1 MKKKKQPSRGGRSK
15 NKVAMTASAADAKS
29 SKNIHQKEVLEKFE
43 SLSLRGDDRTLSAK
57 PNTMKWS
64 DDVTY
69 NKKQTK
75 KLSRNSGGKK
85 KGNNKNVLGAKQ
97 LNKAVV
103 VEISEAT
110 VALSKNKKK
119 NLNSEKELVAA
130 AQDVENVSPNIQYGS
145 YDGIYPEHY
154 YHDLGYYYQDS
165 GYYQYYDDYGY
176 PLHDMSYHYQYVP
189 LPMADQPPAMNIHAP
204 AFEPTVQH
212 R

>member
-64 DDVTY
+64 DDVTLREKNQEEASAAVDVSN

-97 LNKAVV
+97 LNKN
-103 VEISEAT
+103 ILLML
-110 VALSKNKKK
+110 LSKFMK
-119 NLNSEKELVAA
+119 NVDKF
-130 AQDVENVSPNIQYGS
+130 QKYIPIKQT
-145 YDGIYPEHY
+145 H
-154 YHDLGYYYQDS
+154 
-165 GYYQYYDDYGY
+165 
-176 PLHDMSYHYQYVP
+176 
-189 LPMADQPPAMNIHAP
+189 
-204 AFEPTVQH
+204 
-212 R
+212 